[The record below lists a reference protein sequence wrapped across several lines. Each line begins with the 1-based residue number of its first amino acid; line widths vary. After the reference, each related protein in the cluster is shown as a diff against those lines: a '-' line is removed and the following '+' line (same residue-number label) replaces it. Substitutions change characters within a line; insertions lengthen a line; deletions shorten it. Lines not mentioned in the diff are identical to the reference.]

1 MSSTGSQGWKFVYMR
16 NMDTRRI
23 PAAALDGIWSELGVD
38 GSSVGGTSSVGP
50 YLTEIIVA
58 TEYAATL
65 GRRLMQ
71 IDGEGAALDRSLRIA
86 EDPEYCALAPYAHLG
101 APEAL
106 GLAGRAADA
115 LARYVRAAVARR
127 WSAMY
132 HASRVAAVRR
142 FVLAQMKAHSLAL
155 AEPPSSSGSSGHG
168 GGGGRRLGPSR
179 LVSRRSAQQ
188 GALGDDHLAQLVPRP
203 SPRRVVAY
211 TDGAY
216 LRDRSAAGMGAYFA
230 GAGIAPQAQRL
241 PGHQSAARAEI
252 HAMVMALGRVA
263 RRLDAAAADARGA
276 AGVAEVWIC
285 SDSRLAVDGANL
297 HREAW
302 EARAWRTAKGR
313 PVANRTAFQ
322 ALYAAID
329 VLARRGLNV
338 FIHHLPAHMGI
349 VGNEVADMLAK
360 AGALL

>member
-1 MSSTGSQGWKFVYMR
+1 MTSSTGSQGWRFMYMR
-16 NMDTRRI
+16 NMDTRRM
-23 PAAALDGIWSELGVD
+23 AAGALDGIWSELGVD
-38 GSSVGGTSSVGP
+38 GSGVGGTSSVGA

-58 TEYAATL
+58 TEQAAAL
-65 GRRLMQ
+65 RRRLMQ
-71 IDGEGAALDRSLRIA
+71 IGGPALDRSLRIA
-86 EDPEYCALAPYAHLG
+86 EVPEYCALAPHAHLG
-101 APEAL
+101 APGAF
-106 GLAGRAADA
+106 GLPARAADA
-115 LARYVRAAVARR
+115 LARYVREAVARR

-142 FVLAQMKAHSLAL
+142 FVLAQMAAHSLAL
-155 AEPPSSSGSSGHG
+155 AEPPTATSSSSSG
-168 GGGGRRLGPSR
+168 GRRFGPSD
-179 LVSRRSAQQ
+179 LVSRRSDQQ
-188 GALGDDHLAQLVPRP
+188 GALGDDHLAQLVPQP
-203 SPRRVVAY
+203 SARRVVAY

-216 LRDRSAAGMGAYFA
+216 LRDRGAAGMGACYA
-230 GAGIAPQAQRL
+230 GAAIPPQAQRL

-252 HAMVMALGRVA
+252 HAMVMALRRVA
-263 RRLDAAAADARGA
+263 CHLDATLARGA
-276 AGVAEVWIC
+276 AEVWIC

-329 VLARRGLNV
+329 ALARRGYNV